1 MEDQR
6 DSIVPAGCRIRAR
19 RARSATTWGERDG
32 ASARGAKLDGRAVER
47 AKLSRA
53 GAAAWARARRSV
65 ANDLCVILLRESR
78 ARRHFLCVIT
88 PSRDRVRPSFL
99 SSELLDPPKNDRKK
113 KTKETRVT
121 EYLACIP
128 CLNLGLG
135 IYSAIDTNLPS
146 KKYTRENLYGTL
158 SAHFSLS
165 VVALRFNIERRARRQ
180 RAQNEIGT
188 VRNDAF
194 ITRQRSSGLVS
205 GVGTCTQLIRLYFS
219 RAIPRGVF

>member
-53 GAAAWARARRSV
+53 GAAAWARVRRSV

-78 ARRHFLCVIT
+78 ARRHFLRVIT

-113 KTKETRVT
+113 KTKEIRVT

-128 CLNLGLG
+128 CFNLGLG
-135 IYSAIDTNLPS
+135 VFMHFIQNCHQKSTRARICTAPS
-146 KKYTRENLYGTL
+146 QHIFPFLWSLFDLISRDAHDD
-158 SAHFSLS
+158 SAHRTRSELFGTTRLLLGSGARVWYRES
-165 VVALRFNIERRARRQ
+165 GRAL
-180 RAQNEIGT
+180 
-188 VRNDAF
+188 
-194 ITRQRSSGLVS
+194 
-205 GVGTCTQLIRLYFS
+205 RLYFS
-219 RAIPRGVF
+219 RAIPRGAF